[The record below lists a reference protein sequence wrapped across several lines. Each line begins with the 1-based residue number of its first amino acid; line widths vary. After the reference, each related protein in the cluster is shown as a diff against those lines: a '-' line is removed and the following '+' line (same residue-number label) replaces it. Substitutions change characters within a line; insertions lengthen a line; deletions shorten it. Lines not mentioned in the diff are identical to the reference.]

1 MKRNIVK
8 AKLDIIFKKLFG
20 DEKNKDILHA
30 FISDILDIPYDSIDN
45 IVIQNPELVP
55 NAMDEKFSRM
65 DVKLMVD
72 DRLVNI
78 EIQIS
83 NEGCF
88 EDRTAYHWAR
98 LFTSDLKQGEDYG
111 SLKQSITINIINF
124 NMFECD
130 EYHSSFSLR
139 EDTRH
144 EKLTDKCAIHF
155 FELKKIKRQP
165 NPKDR
170 KELWMQL
177 INAESEEELD
187 MLTKTEVP
195 AIKKAANVIMD
206 MSTDARLREE
216 AWQREMMLHDRAT
229 ALRTAREE
237 GEKIGEKRGEKRGEE
252 NSRLLILGHMVK
264 NGGFTIEKALE
275 VSGIPKD
282 EWGKY
287 ISKFN

>member
-78 EIQIS
+78 EIQIN

-155 FELKKIKRQP
+155 FELKKIK
-165 NPKDR
+165 
-170 KELWMQL
+170 ET
-177 INAESEEELD
+177 AESEGQEGAVD
-187 MLTKTEVP
+187 
-195 AIKKAANVIMD
+195 AAY
-206 MSTDARLREE
+206 
-216 AWQREMMLHDRAT
+216 
-229 ALRTAREE
+229 
-237 GEKIGEKRGEKRGEE
+237 KRGERGGIGYADENGSAGDEE
-252 NSRLLILGHMVK
+252 SGECDNGHEHGRETA
-264 NGGFTIEKALE
+264 GGSVAEGNDAA
-275 VSGIPKD
+275 
-282 EWGKY
+282 
-287 ISKFN
+287 